1 MSKKQDDFY
10 FQNFIECA
18 GYSCQAA
25 HLLKEILSDFR
36 PEDTRL
42 RLDELHKIEHEADM
56 KKHELSDRLTKAF
69 ITPIERE
76 DIAALSEQIDDLT
89 DKIEEVFI
97 RIYINN
103 VKAIRPEALK
113 MLELVIQCCEEVC
126 GLMREFANF
135 RRSKELKD
143 RIIQINSLEEEADR
157 LYIASMHSLHS
168 EEKDVLAVIAWREIY
183 SYLEKCA
190 DACEHAADVVESIA
204 EMQPGRVVYV
214 SCDSATMARDVKR
227 LADLGYTAQ
236 RAAEVGPV
244 LSSFAGPVR
253 TDLFLCGQNPGCGN
267 ESQGNPND
275 Y

>member
-36 PEDTRL
+36 PEDTKM

-183 SYLEKCA
+183 SYLETCLR
-190 DACEHAADVVESIA
+190 ACRRRGGERGHEKFIKVPERTDRILYPGGMKKPLD
-204 EMQPGRVVYV
+204 MQ
-214 SCDSATMARDVKR
+214 
-227 LADLGYTAQ
+227 
-236 RAAEVGPV
+236 
-244 LSSFAGPVR
+244 
-253 TDLFLCGQNPGCGN
+253 DLFLYNCIK
-267 ESQGNPND
+267 
-275 Y
+275 

>member
-42 RLDELHKIEHEADM
+42 RLDELHKIEHEVDV

-190 DACEHAADVVESIA
+190 DACEHAADVVES
-204 EMQPGRVVYV
+204 VVMKN
-214 SCDSATMARDVKR
+214 S
-227 LADLGYTAQ
+227 
-236 RAAEVGPV
+236 
-244 LSSFAGPVR
+244 
-253 TDLFLCGQNPGCGN
+253 
-267 ESQGNPND
+267 
-275 Y
+275 

>member
-1 MSKKQDDFY
+1 MAKKQDMFY
-10 FQNFIECA
+10 FDNFCTCA
-18 GYSCQAA
+18 DFSCQAA
-25 HLLKEILSDFR
+25 CLLDRTMREFNPAQIKEK
-36 PEDTRL
+36 
-42 RLDELHKIEHEADM
+42 LDEMHTVEHAADE
-56 KKHELSDRLTKAF
+56 KKHEMLHILAKAF

-190 DACEHAADVVESIA
+190 DACEHAADVVES
-204 EMQPGRVVYV
+204 VVMKN
-214 SCDSATMARDVKR
+214 S
-227 LADLGYTAQ
+227 
-236 RAAEVGPV
+236 
-244 LSSFAGPVR
+244 
-253 TDLFLCGQNPGCGN
+253 
-267 ESQGNPND
+267 
-275 Y
+275 

>member
-1 MSKKQDDFY
+1 M
-10 FQNFIECA
+10 
-18 GYSCQAA
+18 
-25 HLLKEILSDFR
+25 
-36 PEDTRL
+36 
-42 RLDELHKIEHEADM
+42 RLDELHKIEHEADV

-190 DACEHAADVVESIA
+190 DACEHAADVVES
-204 EMQPGRVVYV
+204 VVMKN
-214 SCDSATMARDVKR
+214 S
-227 LADLGYTAQ
+227 
-236 RAAEVGPV
+236 
-244 LSSFAGPVR
+244 
-253 TDLFLCGQNPGCGN
+253 
-267 ESQGNPND
+267 
-275 Y
+275 

>member
-1 MSKKQDDFY
+1 MQK
-10 FQNFIECA
+10 
-18 GYSCQAA
+18 
-25 HLLKEILSDFR
+25 
-36 PEDTRL
+36 
-42 RLDELHKIEHEADM
+42 
-56 KKHELSDRLTKAF
+56 
-69 ITPIERE
+69 
-76 DIAALSEQIDDLT
+76 QIDDLT

-190 DACEHAADVVESIA
+190 DACEHAADVVES
-204 EMQPGRVVYV
+204 VVMKN
-214 SCDSATMARDVKR
+214 S
-227 LADLGYTAQ
+227 
-236 RAAEVGPV
+236 
-244 LSSFAGPVR
+244 
-253 TDLFLCGQNPGCGN
+253 
-267 ESQGNPND
+267 
-275 Y
+275 

>member
-25 HLLKEILSDFR
+25 HLLKEILSDFK
-36 PEDTRL
+36 PEDTRM
-42 RLDELHKIEHEADM
+42 RRDELHQIEHEADM

-113 MLELVIQCCEEVC
+113 MLELVIQCCEEDC

-190 DACEHAADVVESIA
+190 DACEHAADVVES
-204 EMQPGRVVYV
+204 VVMKN
-214 SCDSATMARDVKR
+214 S
-227 LADLGYTAQ
+227 
-236 RAAEVGPV
+236 
-244 LSSFAGPVR
+244 
-253 TDLFLCGQNPGCGN
+253 
-267 ESQGNPND
+267 
-275 Y
+275 

>member
-25 HLLKEILSDFR
+25 HLLKEILSDFK
-36 PEDTRL
+36 PEETKE
-42 RLDELHKIEHEADM
+42 RLDELHNIEHEADV
-56 KKHELSDRLTKAF
+56 KKHELSDRLTRAF

-76 DIAALSEQIDDLT
+76 DIASLSEQIDDLT

-103 VKAIRPEALK
+103 VSTIRPEALK
-113 MLELVIQCCEEVC
+113 MLDLVIQCCEEVC

-168 EEKDVLAVIAWREIY
+168 EEKDVLAIIAWREIY

-190 DACEHAADVVESIA
+190 DACEHAADVVES
-204 EMQPGRVVYV
+204 VVMKN
-214 SCDSATMARDVKR
+214 S
-227 LADLGYTAQ
+227 
-236 RAAEVGPV
+236 
-244 LSSFAGPVR
+244 
-253 TDLFLCGQNPGCGN
+253 
-267 ESQGNPND
+267 
-275 Y
+275 

>member
-143 RIIQINSLEEEADR
+143 RIIQVNSLEEEADPAVYR
-157 LYIASMHSLHS
+157 QHAQPSFRGKGCAGRHRMEGDLQLSGKMRRCLRACRRRGGERGHEKFIKVPERTDRILY
-168 EEKDVLAVIAWREIY
+168 
-183 SYLEKCA
+183 
-190 DACEHAADVVESIA
+190 
-204 EMQPGRVVYV
+204 PGGMKNLLTCRIF
-214 SCDSATMARDVKR
+214 SCIT
-227 LADLGYTAQ
+227 
-236 RAAEVGPV
+236 V
-244 LSSFAGPVR
+244 LS
-253 TDLFLCGQNPGCGN
+253 
-267 ESQGNPND
+267 E
-275 Y
+275 

>member
-42 RLDELHKIEHEADM
+42 RLDELHKIKHEADM

-190 DACEHAADVVESIA
+190 DACEHAADVVESLV
-204 EMQPGRVVYV
+204 MKN
-214 SCDSATMARDVKR
+214 S
-227 LADLGYTAQ
+227 
-236 RAAEVGPV
+236 
-244 LSSFAGPVR
+244 
-253 TDLFLCGQNPGCGN
+253 
-267 ESQGNPND
+267 
-275 Y
+275 

>member
-1 MSKKQDDFY
+1 MAKKSDSFY
-10 FQNFIECA
+10 FGNFYACA
-18 GYSCQAA
+18 DCAYQAA
-25 HLLKEILSDFR
+25 HLLERVMRDFDPLLIR
-36 PEDTRL
+36 EK
-42 RLDELHKIEHEADM
+42 LDDMHKVEHAADE
-56 KKHELSDRLTKAF
+56 KKHEVLDALVKAF

-157 LYIASMHSLHS
+157 LYIASMLSLHS

-190 DACEHAADVVESIA
+190 DACEHAADVVES
-204 EMQPGRVVYV
+204 VVMKN
-214 SCDSATMARDVKR
+214 S
-227 LADLGYTAQ
+227 
-236 RAAEVGPV
+236 
-244 LSSFAGPVR
+244 
-253 TDLFLCGQNPGCGN
+253 
-267 ESQGNPND
+267 
-275 Y
+275 

>member
-1 MSKKQDDFY
+1 MAEETKTEKKRSRLIFR
-10 FQNFIECA
+10 IISRTAVVLAIA
-18 GYSCQAA
+18 GCTISIVSNQSSIAE
-25 HLLKEILSDFR
+25 KK
-36 PEDTRL
+36 T
-42 RLDELHKIEHEADM
+42 ELEQVQK
-56 KKHELSDRLTKAF
+56 
-69 ITPIERE
+69 
-76 DIAALSEQIDDLT
+76 QIDDLT

-190 DACEHAADVVESIA
+190 DACEHAADVVES
-204 EMQPGRVVYV
+204 VVMKN
-214 SCDSATMARDVKR
+214 S
-227 LADLGYTAQ
+227 
-236 RAAEVGPV
+236 
-244 LSSFAGPVR
+244 
-253 TDLFLCGQNPGCGN
+253 
-267 ESQGNPND
+267 
-275 Y
+275 